1 MHTKK
6 KPAAA
11 AAAATTILGP
21 VNPRRPR
28 PPKLV
33 DLDELIATKVEHF
46 TDNNFIYL
54 TYTMPHQSEYFTAYA
69 LTEVPFL
76 RVNRQY
82 YYTVSRHGVT
92 LFSRYETQFTSLSV
106 WRREYRQYQQLR
118 RVPTFARFRLWKGF
132 KVWQKGLL
140 WRKFA
145 ATRNFLQE
153 NLFLAIV
160 PLARAALELRAECC
174 RWVEMSMVDVSQN
187 LCEAQ
192 HLFYFVEAQ
201 MLRFELA
208 RDALSTYRGRIIN
221 VLCKYYISNTT
232 VCE

>member
-1 MHTKK
+1 MNPKK

-21 VNPRRPR
+21 VTPRRPG

-33 DLDELIATKVEHF
+33 DLDELFATKVEHF
-46 TDNNFIYL
+46 TDDSFIYL
-54 TYTMPHQSEYFTAYA
+54 TYTMPRQSEYFTAYA
-69 LTEVPFL
+69 LTEVAFL

-92 LFSRYETQFTSLSV
+92 LFSRYETQFTALSV
-106 WRREYRQYQQLR
+106 WRREYRQYQKLK

-132 KVWQKGLL
+132 KVWQKGLV

-153 NLFLAIV
+153 NLFLAIE
-160 PLARAALELRAECC
+160 PLARAALRLRAECC
-174 RWVEMSMVDVSQN
+174 RWVKMSMVDISPNV
-187 LCEAQ
+187 CEAQ

-201 MLRFELA
+201 MLRYELA
-208 RDALSTYRGRIIN
+208 RDALLTYRSRMMH
-221 VLCKYYISNTT
+221 VLCEYYIWYTI